1 MKTLRKQT
9 LQNGERKSTWSQA
22 DSLASPFLWPHVKR
36 KWIEV
41 IQWLIDNG
49 YTNNNEDKVN
59 GCESF
64 FRWWISGKSFD
75 KFYADEFIQQKI
87 DFEKHEGTDI

>member
-1 MKTLRKQT
+1 M
-9 LQNGERKSTWSQA
+9 ERKIGEI
-22 DSLASPFLWPHVKR
+22 F
-36 KWIEV
+36 E
-41 IQWLIDNG
+41 
-49 YTNNNEDKVN
+49 YNEDKVN